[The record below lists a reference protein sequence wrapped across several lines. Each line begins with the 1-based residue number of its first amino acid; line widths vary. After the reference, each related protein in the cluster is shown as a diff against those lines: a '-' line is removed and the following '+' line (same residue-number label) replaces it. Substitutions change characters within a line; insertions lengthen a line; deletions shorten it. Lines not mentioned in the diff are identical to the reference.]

1 MWSTVVG
8 CCVIILLTLILLMF
22 KRKRRHHSDDVVT
35 ATGEF
40 EPCTGPWTRDPTKIA
55 KVTMAT
61 SQDHRLE
68 ACGETERC
76 PTVPNVKVTPT
87 LLPEHFYEDDVTVED
102 DGYFRSVTSSSSKSS
117 SFGDVIANGSLLGD
131 VTIPKSS
138 DDDEVMNSDD
148 VTNAES
154 FDGDVTEGL
163 LTDEKRTLSHYDI

>member
-1 MWSTVVG
+1 MLVMWSTIVG
-8 CCVIILLTLILLMF
+8 CCVIILLTIILLVF
-22 KRKRRHHSDDVVT
+22 KRKQRHHDDVVT

-40 EPCTGPWTRDPTKIA
+40 EPCTGPWTSRDPTKIA
-55 KVTMAT
+55 KVTMTT
-61 SQDHRLE
+61 SSHRLG
-68 ACGETERC
+68 ACGETEQC

-87 LLPEHFYEDDVTVED
+87 LLPEHFYEDDVTME
-102 DGYFRSVTSSSSKSS
+102 DGYFRSVTSSLSKSS

-138 DDDEVMNSDD
+138 DDEVMNYDD

-154 FDGDVTEGL
+154 LNGDVTEGL